1 MNFFFTEKIEM
12 LDNYIRQL
20 TQAVESND
28 ITAAKTLQNEIIS
41 VYDHEIDG
49 IRTGLD
55 NYSAVLSAS
64 KSVNFLGDARI
75 LRSKLE
81 NYKLNL
87 LSGLYDKFRSH
98 DNAIKVTQSVQ
109 QQTNNNIVI
118 SLEQTVSDINSLP
131 QESLS
136 AEDKDILCGKLA
148 SLSTEKSKDS
158 KWEKAQS
165 ALKWIAE
172 KGFEVGKIA
181 LPYILQTVFN
191 TPA

>member
-1 MNFFFTEKIEM
+1 M
-12 LDNYIRQL
+12 LDSYIRQL

-55 NYSAVLSAS
+55 NYSTVLSTS

-109 QQTNNNIVI
+109 QQTNNNITI

-136 AEDKDILCGKLA
+136 DEEKEILLGKLA
-148 SLSTEKSKDS
+148 SLSVEKSKES
-158 KWEKAQS
+158 KWEKAQGV
-165 ALKWIAE
+165 LKWIAE
-172 KGFEVGKIA
+172 KGFEVGKIV
-181 LPYILQTVFN
+181 LPYVLQTVFN
-191 TPA
+191 TPT